1 MMKLSLGPVQYYWH
15 RETIFEFYQA
25 MAETPVDIVYLG
37 EVVCS
42 RRRELRHS
50 DWLDIAH
57 MLRDAGKEV
66 VLSTMVLLESTS
78 DVADMH
84 KIVRETEFLIE
95 AGDMGAVHNLAL
107 QRPFVAGAQLNLF
120 NPDALAWMASLGA
133 TRWVMPLEMR
143 ASDLAVLQESRPAG
157 LQTEVFAYG
166 RMPLAF
172 SARCFTARHYNLPKD
187 DCGFRCIEHA
197 DGQLLKSREGEAFLT
212 LNGIQTQSAKVHNLI
227 ADVPQLASLGV
238 DILRISPQGLHTAD
252 IVAAFDAARK
262 TNTPQANAVAALRP
276 LMPADA
282 CNGCVDGRTPG
293 LEDLVAR
300 VGGQRVGSG
309 HCELLGGPAGFF
321 GVAGRAFGLCGHGVG
336 ELGGSA
342 GAARQGHQ
350 GGEGRRGQQV
360 ATERAAQGR
369 RGRQGSG

>member
-1 MMKLSLGPVQYYWH
+1 MNAPTLKLSLGPLLYYWPQA
-15 RETIFEFYQA
+15 TTLAFYEAVAQ
-25 MAETPVDIVYLG
+25 MPVDIVYLG
-37 EVVCS
+37 ETVCS
-42 RRRELRHS
+42 RRHEMRLA
-50 DWLDIAH
+50 DWLAIAAR
-57 MLRDAGKEV
+57 LRAAGKEV
-66 VLSTMVLLESTS
+66 LLSTQVLLESSAEGGT
-78 DVADMH
+78 MH
-84 KIVRETEFLIE
+84 KIAGQNDYPVE
-95 AGDMGAVHNLAL
+95 ANDMGAV
-107 QRPFVAGAQLNLF
+107 QRLNGKKAFVAGPQLNLY
-120 NPDALAWMASLGA
+120 NLPSLQWMADLGA
-133 TRWVMPLEMR
+133 SRWVMPLEMKR
-143 ASDLAVLQESRPAG
+143 ADLAVLQAGRPAG

-282 CNGCVDGRTPG
+282 CNGYWHGRPG
-293 LEDLVAR
+293 MELV
-300 VGGQRVGSG
+300 
-309 HCELLGGPAGFF
+309 EPA
-321 GVAGRAFGLCGHGVG
+321 LT
-336 ELGGSA
+336 
-342 GAARQGHQ
+342 AA
-350 GGEGRRGQQV
+350 
-360 ATERAAQGR
+360 
-369 RGRQGSG
+369 